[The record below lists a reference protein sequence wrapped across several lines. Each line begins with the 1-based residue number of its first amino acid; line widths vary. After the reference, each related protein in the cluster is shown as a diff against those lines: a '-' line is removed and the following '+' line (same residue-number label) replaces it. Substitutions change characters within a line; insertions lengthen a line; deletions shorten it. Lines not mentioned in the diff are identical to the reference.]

1 MTRVE
6 LSEKMLG
13 IKRSKGCSRKRV
25 GATGNAQTEGYHEE

>member
-13 IKRSKGCSRKRV
+13 IKRCKGCSRKRV
-25 GATGNAQTEGYHEE
+25 GATGNAQICRYKEE